1 LESSC
6 KNNNTLDRLI
16 RQFDKETLAKVVS
29 LFSQELEEF
38 ILDYNTDIN
47 FILQK
52 IDEFRNISKI
62 QLKHQIWKSILS
74 FIILT
79 KNKKINIL
87 NFVETHLFLMS
98 DSNNIKYNNFV
109 NDLFDKTE
117 YLDKKG
123 ERFESGFFEILKEIN
138 SSLAKDIEEP
148 IENQYL
154 KLNQRLEKI
163 NNQVEIM
170 SNEIYINNSGL
181 ILLWPSLAKDIE
193 EPIENQYLKLNQRL
207 EKINNQV
214 EIMSNEIY
222 INNSG
227 LILLWPS
234 LAKDIEEPI
243 ENQYLKLN
251 QRLEKINNQVEIM
264 SNEIYINNSGLIL
277 LWPFLKNFFIKL
289 GFLDKNIFI
298 DNLEQKAVLLSQYI
312 IDVSEEIPEYLLPL
326 NKILCG
332 IDLLEPTEMI
342 LDITEKEKSE
352 CEYLLSAVIHNWPI
366 LKNISIEGFRR
377 NFLRRE
383 GVLKLRDGNYLLQ
396 VKNKTYD
403 IVLDKLPWSINVIKM
418 PWMNNILYIEW

>member
-1 LESSC
+1 MESSC

-38 ILDYNTDIN
+38 ILNYNTDIN

-181 ILLWPSLAKDIE
+181 ILLWP
-193 EPIENQYLKLNQRL
+193 YLTK
-207 EKINNQV
+207 
-214 EIMSNEIY
+214 
-222 INNSG
+222 
-227 LILLWPS
+227 
-234 LAKDIEEPI
+234 
-243 ENQYLKLN
+243 
-251 QRLEKINNQVEIM
+251 
-264 SNEIYINNSGLIL
+264 
-277 LWPFLKNFFIKL
+277 
-289 GFLDKNIFI
+289 
-298 DNLEQKAVLLSQYI
+298 
-312 IDVSEEIPEYLLPL
+312 
-326 NKILCG
+326 
-332 IDLLEPTEMI
+332 
-342 LDITEKEKSE
+342 
-352 CEYLLSAVIHNWPI
+352 
-366 LKNISIEGFRR
+366 
-377 NFLRRE
+377 
-383 GVLKLRDGNYLLQ
+383 
-396 VKNKTYD
+396 
-403 IVLDKLPWSINVIKM
+403 
-418 PWMNNILYIEW
+418 

>member
-138 SSLAKDIEEP
+138 S
-148 IENQYL
+148 
-154 KLNQRLEKI
+154 
-163 NNQVEIM
+163 
-170 SNEIYINNSGL
+170 
-181 ILLWPSLAKDIE
+181 
-193 EPIENQYLKLNQRL
+193 
-207 EKINNQV
+207 
-214 EIMSNEIY
+214 
-222 INNSG
+222 
-227 LILLWPS
+227 S

>member
-138 SSLAKDIEEP
+138 S
-148 IENQYL
+148 
-154 KLNQRLEKI
+154 
-163 NNQVEIM
+163 
-170 SNEIYINNSGL
+170 
-181 ILLWPSLAKDIE
+181 SLAKDIE